1 MESWLIFLAVM
12 LFFAAAIVLVVAL
25 RTREKSTESAPPARQ
40 DPLKFAEMPRF
51 GPRQLGPGA
60 IVSHG
65 GIDYVVRGSVTLRE
79 GPFIWWEHLLE
90 GGDDGLPL
98 WFSVEE
104 DEGRLE
110 LVMWHRHRDAALQ
123 PGGDHTVDGV
133 VYREAERGH
142 ASYTTE
148 GTTGLPPAG
157 DMAYVDYANADET
170 ALLSFEQW
178 APTMGWELS
187 VGRAVRPGELTV
199 YPAPPATP

>member
-1 MESWLIFLAVM
+1 MGTLLIVLAVL
-12 LFFAAAIVLVVAL
+12 LFIAAIAVLVIAL
-25 RTREKSTESAPPARQ
+25 RKPASAQQPRARQ
-40 DPLKFAEMPRF
+40 DPLKFGEMPRF

-79 GPFIWWEHLLE
+79 GPFVWWEHLLE
-90 GGDDGLPL
+90 GGQEPV

-110 LVMWHRHRDAALQ
+110 LVMWRRLQGVSLQ

-133 VYREAERGH
+133 VYRETERGR

-157 DMAYVDYANADET
+157 DMAYVDYADAGET
-170 ALLSFEQW
+170 MFLGFEQW
-178 APTMGWELS
+178 APTMGWEVS
-187 VGRAVRPGELTV
+187 VGRAVSPGELTV
-199 YPAPPATP
+199 YPAPPATA